1 MLFDPEQVEISTI
14 RLLAKV
20 PTIAAYAQVG
30 GGGLTEI
37 ERYWFETQG
46 WVVIPG
52 VLSPQQVQACND
64 AIDQNRDLVNYTPLS
79 EDGRH
84 WVVPPSLWVLS
95 LRALNAASG
104 TACHCT

>member
-1 MLFDPEQVEISTI
+1 MSSN
-14 RLLAKV
+14 
-20 PTIAAYAQVG
+20 AAQQL

-64 AIDQNRDLVNYTPLS
+64 ALDQNRDLVNYTPLS
-79 EDGRH
+79 EDGRD
-84 WVVPPSLWVLS
+84 WVVPPPLWV
-95 LRALNAASG
+95 
-104 TACHCT
+104 HFFVF